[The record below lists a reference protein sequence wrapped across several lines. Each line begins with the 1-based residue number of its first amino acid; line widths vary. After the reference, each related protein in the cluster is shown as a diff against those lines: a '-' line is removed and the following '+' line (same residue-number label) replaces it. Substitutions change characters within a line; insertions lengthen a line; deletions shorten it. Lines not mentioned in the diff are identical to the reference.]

1 MITKLIA
8 ALIVVAVL
16 FGGWQ
21 LFFYWE
27 KVKNEEESVRKEAAA
42 VEITGD
48 SLPGLPE
55 KLGPSLQA
63 AQSQGAAGLR
73 NWLKTYGQAVKDPRK
88 AWIELDYCV
97 AVTREDPAEAKRV
110 FASVKDRVTRSSP
123 VWPRMQKLAKT
134 YE

>member
-42 VEITGD
+42 VAVTGD
-48 SLPGLPE
+48 SLQGLPE
-55 KLGPSLQA
+55 KLAPSLQA

-73 NWLKTYGQAVKDPRK
+73 NWLKTYGQVVKDPRK

-110 FASVKDRVTRSSP
+110 FASVKDRTTRSSP
-123 VWPRMQKLAKT
+123 VWPRMQTLAKT